1 MSSSTATT
9 GSPPTLLSAVQRFK
23 GHAIPTSGA
32 HPFSPSAE
40 ESCTML
46 VNFIQ
51 TAGQLSSSLDSYLTM
66 PLTNPKL
73 ISLLRQQASISQM
86 LHFSNQNIQQ
96 TIDALRKRSAT
107 SYGEDIPMD
116 PKAVVNWCIERLES
130 WAKSAGMETYKE
142 DGREAGMLLAGTVL
156 VVEVEFSINRE
167 EPLNPK
173 LDVASVKTSY
183 AIANSESGLTS
194 NTDGSVSL
202 DAFLAK
208 TIQQFC
214 SELKKSEE
222 TRDPREVA
230 KLGVV
235 VLDQLRYLVMLDR
248 LAARK
253 NDGGVRWFVDI
264 DQLCSI
270 LENFSKSEAEAVAS
284 SLAVERAPLDI
295 YLSRCHAL
303 PLPYL
308 VSPSIT
314 FLVYASP
321 QVYLSLKTSPPL
333 PFSPLE
339 SNLPQL
345 DISFDRLRSYLS
357 TYPKG
362 ATLATLLLTPLT
374 ASELFPGALSMT
386 SLISRPTFPL
396 VPSGSELEHVFPQTA
411 ELTNE
416 SDAQH
421 VWILDFTHG
430 GKFPG
435 VVVSQSRMR
444 EMELVVHPLSGMDS
458 MGLGMMSF
466 GTGSWVALLL
476 NPSNPVPSERYT
488 AVYRSPTSKHPRL
501 QLRLTLPEEP
511 GFLLGKVPV
520 HSMKE
525 VWGILE
531 VVREQSWLNE
541 ILLSCQWTTEGI
553 TNDGNDD
560 AVDESDATEDE
571 LHAILTGTMTPRKI
585 PVNLSLPQRPDPLF
599 DPTLDPITIPPVDR
613 RTRIVMTSPERPPI
627 SGVVEITVAYDET
640 KSRGVSVELSGAMG
654 CDLKSDTLE
663 EIARRGGALGLPGR
677 VWANSRG
684 M

>member
-1 MSSSTATT
+1 MS
-9 GSPPTLLSAVQRFK
+9 SPPTLLSTVQRFK
-23 GHAIPTSGA
+23 ASALPTDGA

-40 ESCTML
+40 ASCTL
-46 VNFIQ
+46 LANLIQ
-51 TAGQLSSSLDSYLTM
+51 TAGQLSSSLDSYLAM

-73 ISLLRQQASISQM
+73 VSLLRQQASISQT
-86 LHFSNQNIQQ
+86 LHLSNHNIEQ
-96 TIDALRKRSAT
+96 TIDALRKRSGT
-107 SYGEDIPMD
+107 NYGEDIPMD
-116 PKAVVNWCIERLES
+116 PQQLVGWCIERLES

-156 VVEVEFSINRE
+156 VMEVEFSVNRE
-167 EPLNPK
+167 EPLNPV

-183 AIANSESGLTS
+183 AIPNSDSGVTS

-202 DAFLAK
+202 DAFLAG
-208 TIQQFC
+208 TIQKFC
-214 SELKKSEE
+214 NELKKPEE
-222 TRDPREVA
+222 ARDPRQIA
-230 KLGVV
+230 KLGRVA

-253 NDGGVRWFVDI
+253 DDGGVRWFVDI

-270 LENFSKSEAEAVAS
+270 LETFSKNEAEAVAL

-295 YLSRCHAL
+295 YLLRCHAL

-314 FLVYASP
+314 FLVYVSP
-321 QVYLSLKTSPPL
+321 QVYLSLKTSSSPPR
-333 PFSPLE
+333 SPE
-339 SNLPQL
+339 SNLPKI
-345 DISFDRLRSYLS
+345 DIPFNQLRSYLS
-357 TYPKG
+357 THQIG
-362 ATLATLLLTPLT
+362 ATMATLQLSPLT
-374 ASELFPGALSMT
+374 DSQLFPASLSMP

-411 ELTNE
+411 ELT

-430 GKFPG
+430 GQFPG
-435 VVVSQSRMR
+435 VVVSQSRLR
-444 EMELVVHPLSGMDS
+444 EMELVVNPLSGMDS
-458 MGLGMMSF
+458 MSTGMMSF

-476 NPSNPVPSERYT
+476 NPSNPVSSERYT
-488 AVYRSPTSKHPRL
+488 AVYRSPTSIHPPL

-511 GFLLGKVPV
+511 GFWLGKVPV

-531 VVREQSWLNE
+531 VVRDQCWLNE
-541 ILLSCQWTTEGI
+541 ILLGCQWTTEGI
-553 TNDGNDD
+553 TMGADD
-560 AVDESDATEDE
+560 VPMDETDATEDE
-571 LHAILTGTMTPRKI
+571 LNAVLTGSTVPRKI
-585 PVNLSLPQRPDPLF
+585 PVNVSLPQRPDPLF
-599 DPTLDPITIPPVDR
+599 DPTLEAMTIPPVDR
-613 RTRIVMTSPERPPI
+613 RTRILMTSPERPPI

-654 CDLKSDTLE
+654 CDLKPDTLE
-663 EIARRGGALGLPGR
+663 EIARRGGALGLSGR

>member
-1 MSSSTATT
+1 MSSSN
-9 GSPPTLLSAVQRFK
+9 SPPSPTLLSALQRFK
-23 GHAIPTSGA
+23 SHALPTSGA

-46 VNFIQ
+46 VNLIQ
-51 TAGQLSSSLDSYLTM
+51 TAGQLSSSLDSYLAM
-66 PLTNPKL
+66 PLTNQKL

-107 SYGEDIPMD
+107 NYGEDIPMD
-116 PKAVVNWCIERLES
+116 PKAIVDWCLERLES

-142 DGREAGMLLAGTVL
+142 DGREAAMLLAGTVL
-156 VVEVEFSINRE
+156 VMEVEFSMNRE
-167 EPLNPK
+167 DPVDPK

-183 AIANSESGLTS
+183 AIPNSESGLTS

-214 SELKKSEE
+214 SELKKPEE

-230 KLGVV
+230 RLGTG

-253 NDGGVRWFVDI
+253 DDGGVRWFVDI

-270 LENFSKSEAEAVAS
+270 LENFSKSEAEIVAS

-308 VSPSIT
+308 VSPGIT
-314 FLVYASP
+314 FAVYVSP
-321 QVYLSLKTSPPL
+321 QVYLSLKKSPP
-333 PFSPLE
+333 SPSSPPE
-339 SNLPQL
+339 SNLPKL
-345 DISFDRLRSYLS
+345 DIPFDQLRSHLS

-362 ATLATLLLTPLT
+362 ATLATL
-374 ASELFPGALSMT
+374 
-386 SLISRPTFPL
+386 
-396 VPSGSELEHVFPQTA
+396 TA

-416 SDAQH
+416 NDAQH

-444 EMELVVHPLSGMDS
+444 EMELVVHPLSGMDA

-476 NPSNPVPSERYT
+476 NPSNPVSSERYT
-488 AVYRSPTSKHPRL
+488 AVYRSPTSKHPPL

-531 VVREQSWLNE
+531 VVREQAWLNE

-553 TNDGNDD
+553 TSDGNDVP
-560 AVDESDATEDE
+560 VDESDATEDE
-571 LHAILTGTMTPRKI
+571 LHAVLTGTMIPRKI
-585 PVNLSLPQRPDPLF
+585 PVNVSLPQRPDPLF
-599 DPTLDPITIPPVDR
+599 DSTLDTITIPPVDR

-640 KSRGVSVELSGAMG
+640 KSRGVSVELNGAMG
-654 CDLKSDTLE
+654 CDLKTDTLE

-677 VWANSRG
+677 VWASSRS

>member
-1 MSSSTATT
+1 
-9 GSPPTLLSAVQRFK
+9 
-23 GHAIPTSGA
+23 
-32 HPFSPSAE
+32 
-40 ESCTML
+40 ML
-46 VNFIQ
+46 VNLIQ
-51 TAGQLSSSLDSYLTM
+51 TAGQLSSSLDSYLAM

-86 LHFSNQNIQQ
+86 LHLSNQNIQQ

-107 SYGEDIPMD
+107 NYGEDIPMD
-116 PKAVVNWCIERLES
+116 PKATVDWCIERLES
-130 WAKSAGMETYKE
+130 WAKSAGMEAYKE
-142 DGREAGMLLAGTVL
+142 DGREAAILLAGTVL
-156 VVEVEFSINRE
+156 VMEVEFSVNRE
-167 EPLNPK
+167 DLLNPK
-173 LDVASVKTSY
+173 LDVASLKTSY
-183 AIANSESGLTS
+183 AIPNSESGLTS

-202 DAFLAK
+202 DAFLAQ

-222 TRDPREVA
+222 ARDPREVA
-230 KLGVV
+230 KLGVG

-253 NDGGVRWFVDI
+253 DDGGVRWFVDI
-264 DQLCSI
+264 DKLCPT

-284 SLAVERAPLDI
+284 SLAVQRAPLDI
-295 YLSRCHAL
+295 YLLRCHAL

-321 QVYLSLKTSPPL
+321 QVYLSLKTSPPV
-333 PFSPLE
+333 PFSTSE
-339 SNLPQL
+339 STLPKL
-345 DISFDRLRSYLS
+345 DISLNQLRPYLS
-357 TYPKG
+357 T
-362 ATLATLLLTPLT
+362 
-374 ASELFPGALSMT
+374 
-386 SLISRPTFPL
+386 LISRPTFPL

-411 ELTNE
+411 ELTNAT
-416 SDAQH
+416 DAQH

-458 MGLGMMSF
+458 LSMGMMSF

-476 NPSNPVPSERYT
+476 NPSNPVSSERYT
-488 AVYRSPTSKHPRL
+488 AVYRSPTSKHPPL

-531 VVREQSWLNE
+531 VVREQCWLNE

-553 TNDGNDD
+553 SKD
-560 AVDESDATEDE
+560 ADEVPVDESEATEDE
-571 LHAILTGTMTPRKI
+571 LQTVLTGTLTPRKI

-599 DPTLDPITIPPVDR
+599 DPTLDTITIPPVDR
-613 RTRIVMTSPERPPI
+613 RTRILMTSPERPPI

-640 KSRGVSVELSGAMG
+640 KSRGLSVELSGAMG
-654 CDLKSDTLE
+654 CDMKADTLE
-663 EIARRGGALGLPGR
+663 EIARRGGALGLAGR

>member
-1 MSSSTATT
+1 MSSSN
-9 GSPPTLLSAVQRFK
+9 SLPSPTLLSALQRFK
-23 GHAIPTSGA
+23 SHALPTNGA
-32 HPFSPSAE
+32 HPFSPAAE

-46 VNFIQ
+46 VNLIQ
-51 TAGQLSSSLDSYLTM
+51 TAGQLSSSLDSYLAM
-66 PLTNPKL
+66 PLTNQKL

-96 TIDALRKRSAT
+96 TIDALRKRSAIN
-107 SYGEDIPMD
+107 YGEDIPMD
-116 PKAVVNWCIERLES
+116 TKTIVDWCIERLES

-142 DGREAGMLLAGTVL
+142 DGREAAMLLAGTVL
-156 VVEVEFSINRE
+156 VMEVEFSINRE
-167 EPLNPK
+167 DPLNPK

-183 AIANSESGLTS
+183 AIPNSESGLTS

-230 KLGVV
+230 RLGAA

-253 NDGGVRWFVDI
+253 DDGGVRWFVDI

-270 LENFSKSEAEAVAS
+270 LENFSKSEAEIVAS

-295 YLSRCHAL
+295 YLSRCHSL

-308 VSPSIT
+308 VSPGIT
-314 FLVYASP
+314 FVVYVSP
-321 QVYLSLKTSPPL
+321 QVYLSLKKSPP
-333 PFSPLE
+333 SPPE
-339 SNLPQL
+339 SNLPKL
-345 DISFDRLRSYLS
+345 DISFDQLRSHLS
-357 TYPKG
+357 TYPQG
-362 ATLATLLLTPLT
+362 ATLATLVLSPLMH
-374 ASELFPGALSMT
+374 SELFPAALSMT
-386 SLISRPTFPL
+386 SLTLRPTFPL

-416 SDAQH
+416 NDAQH

-444 EMELVVHPLSGMDS
+444 EMELVVHPLSGMDT

-476 NPSNPVPSERYT
+476 NPSNPISSERYT
-488 AVYRSPTSKHPRL
+488 AVYRSPTSKHPPL

-531 VVREQSWLNE
+531 VVREQAWLNE

-553 TNDGNDD
+553 TSDGNDTP
-560 AVDESDATEDE
+560 ADESDATEDE
-571 LHAILTGTMTPRKI
+571 LQAVLTGTMIPRKI
-585 PVNLSLPQRPDPLF
+585 PVNLTLPQRPDPLF
-599 DPTLDPITIPPVDR
+599 DPTLDTITIPPVDR

-654 CDLKSDTLE
+654 CDLKTDTLE

-677 VWANSRG
+677 VWASSRS